1 MAVSFIKGQVSFMID
16 SGDKLASQSVMTEVC
31 RVLIEAVR
39 SLYLYQRR
47 AFEYS

>member
-1 MAVSFIKGQVSFMID
+1 MAVSFIEGRVSFEINLE
-16 SGDKLASQSVMTEVC
+16 DKLASQSVVTEVC

-39 SLYLYQRR
+39 SLFLYQRR